1 MFVDL
6 PPETLRTLALA
17 VTAWAVAFV
26 VALWVA
32 MLVWVW
38 RDIRARTRD
47 LFLQLLAL
55 LVVGVLF
62 VPGMAI
68 YWLLRPPSTLEE
80 DYRRALEEEA
90 LLQTL
95 DDARR
100 CPGCARRV
108 EPDWIVCPHCHT
120 KLRKVCQHCGRL
132 LELPWNLCPYCG
144 TPVPGMRR
152 EDLTLDE
159 VLASVPSP
167 KDESVIGGEEGASE
181 NPTPASSSSLD
192 SESL

>member
-1 MFVDL
+1 ML
-6 PPETLRTLALA
+6 GNLAPETLRLVAMLAS
-17 VTAWAVAFV
+17 AWAVAFG
-26 VALWVA
+26 VALWVST
-32 MLVWVW
+32 LVWTF
-38 RDIRARTRD
+38 RDIRSRTRD
-47 LFLQLLAL
+47 PFLRLLAVLVVAVLFLPG
-55 LVVGVLF
+55 VVV
-62 VPGMAI
+62 
-68 YWLLRPPSTLEE
+68 YWLLRPPLTLEE

-95 DDARR
+95 DEARR

-120 KLRKVCQHCGRL
+120 KLRKTCHHCGRL

-159 VLASVPSP
+159 VLEQTSPPSP
-167 KDESVIGGEEGASE
+167 PDDAPDKAAEAPAPPSAE
-181 NPTPASSSSLD
+181 ASSS
-192 SESL
+192 